1 MGSELSCPCESKIV
15 ETKENDKNI
24 NEDINKLIQSRLTK
38 EEIIY
43 QFSYENTK
51 IYIIKT
57 NHLEKFFNTRSML
70 KLTNNKEVY

>member
-15 ETKENDKNI
+15 EAQEKEKNI
-24 NEDINKLIQSRLTK
+24 NEDINKLIESRLSK

-51 IYIIKT
+51 IFIIKT
-57 NHLEKFFNTRSML
+57 IHLEKFFNTRSLL